1 MYSLLY
7 LKWITN
13 KDLLYS
19 TWNSAQCYVAAWM
32 GAEFGREWINVLCV
46 AEVLC
51 YSPETITTLFD
62 NRLDPKTKQIFF
74 LKMKDND
81 PQTCE
86 TFTVHDNNTT
96 EPAQNKYEKSN
107 LEETKIITDSS
118 RYEYAHH
125 PILEILLDL
134 NITVISVNSWGGLW
148 VPLSIQLLEIWFV
161 HEVLYS
167 RILFQCFS
175 A

>member
-1 MYSLLY
+1 
-7 LKWITN
+7 
-13 KDLLYS
+13 
-19 TWNSAQCYVAAWM
+19 
-32 GAEFGREWINVLCV
+32 
-46 AEVLC
+46 
-51 YSPETITTLFD
+51 
-62 NRLDPKTKQIFF
+62 
-74 LKMKDND
+74 MKDND

-86 TFTVHDNNTT
+86 TSTVHDNNTT
-96 EPAQNKYEKSN
+96 EPAQNKYEKIN
-107 LEETKIITDSS
+107 LEETTIITDSS